1 MQGFPIEVIEKDSR
15 PEDVEPHIMFGR
27 VYRVPV
33 KYKGRR
39 HEDVVRS
46 GTNKHAAAANKQAPP
61 AKPQMLAPA
70 EVNDVEAEL
79 AEDDSE
85 EEDSSEYS
93 DSSSSSEKKKKK
105 KKKGN
110 KAKLKDKNKKKRKAQ
125 RDKETARKEEA
136 KEKARKRIEQAEQ
149 KMWNRRSN
157 LMLPKTMKLKAT
169 LEAQLEQRE
178 ISSIPMQIV
187 KPLVDQFDMLKQ
199 QEEVLAQVIDG
210 DFENASDMIDNATFV
225 TTAKDIQKA
234 LTLLTQLVC
243 AVRKQQLEA

>member
-1 MQGFPIEVIEKDSR
+1 MRVLLGCDVFCSVCGAQCDLTSVRTKSKQAGTWQCKACDTTFVQLCRMGADPTDAPQEFFAAAREKGMKETKELWEQFSNKFKQRTDIYEHGGKFLPLSVWEKKGFPIDVIEKGSR

-61 AKPQMLAPA
+61 AQPQMLAPV

-110 KAKLKDKNKKKRKAQ
+110 KAK
-125 RDKETARKEEA
+125 RKEKNQE
-136 KEKARKRIEQAEQ
+136 
-149 KMWNRRSN
+149 
-157 LMLPKTMKLKAT
+157 
-169 LEAQLEQRE
+169 EAQ
-178 ISSIPMQIV
+178 SS
-187 KPLVDQFDMLKQ
+187 K
-199 QEEVLAQVIDG
+199 
-210 DFENASDMIDNATFV
+210 
-225 TTAKDIQKA
+225 
-234 LTLLTQLVC
+234 
-243 AVRKQQLEA
+243 R